1 MIYDFHPSARQEL
14 EEALNYY
21 DKISIELGETFL
33 DEFERAV
40 ERILAFPEAWF
51 LLSTNTRRCRL
62 SRFPY
67 NIIYQ
72 IQEEQIIIIAIAHW
86 QRKPNYWTDR
96 LPV

>member
-40 ERILAFPEAWF
+40 ERIQAFPEAWSS
-51 LLSTNTRRCRL
+51 LSANTRRYRL

-72 IQEEQIIIIAIAHW
+72 IQEEKIVIMAIAHW
-86 QRKPNYWTDR
+86 QRKPDYWTDR
-96 LPV
+96 LPI